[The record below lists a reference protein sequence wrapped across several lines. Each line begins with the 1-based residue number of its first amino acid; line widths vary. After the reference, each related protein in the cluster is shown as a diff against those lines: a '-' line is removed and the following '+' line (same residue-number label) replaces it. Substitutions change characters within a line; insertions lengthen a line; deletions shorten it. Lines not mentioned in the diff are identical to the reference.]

1 MEITIVKN
9 SENELIITQQ
19 RRLTVTGS
27 MFCVPA
33 VLLLFNFKGLPIL
46 FVLAGCSL
54 LWMIV
59 FHCFYKGITNTIK
72 ANKSEQTLDVSIK
85 SIFKNKQKVIHYS
98 QVHHVIMAETHRFLP
113 SSTQYNYH
121 LVFEA
126 SDDRRLKLFGFKNRN
141 YCKQTAALIES
152 YL

>member
-9 SENELIITQQ
+9 SDNELIITQK

-33 VLLLFNFKGLPIL
+33 VLLLFNLQGLPVL
-46 FVLAGCSL
+46 FVLCSCLL

-59 FHCFYKGITNTIK
+59 FHCFYKGITYTIK
-72 ANKSEQTLDVSIK
+72 ANKSEQTLHVAVK
-85 SIFKNKQKVIHYS
+85 SIFSHKQKIIHYS

-113 SSTQYNYH
+113 RSENYNYH
-121 LVFEA
+121 LIFEA
-126 SDDRRLKLFGFKNRN
+126 SEGRRLKLFGFRNRR

>member
-9 SENELIITQQ
+9 SGNELIITQQ

-33 VLLLFNFKGLPIL
+33 VLLLFNFQGFPVF
-46 FVLAGCSL
+46 FVLTSCAL

-59 FHCFYKGITNTIK
+59 FHCFYKGITYTIK
-72 ANKSEQTLDVSIK
+72 ADKSEQTLDISIR

-113 SSTQYNYH
+113 RSENCNYH

-126 SDDRRLKLFGFKNRN
+126 SDDRRLKLFGFKNRSF
-141 YCKQTAALIES
+141 CKQTAALIES